1 MPKFSINPEDRI
13 RLQHMLDAAMEIQQY
28 IQSSTRQDLD
38 SDRKLV
44 HSLVRLLEIIGEA
57 ASQTSKQLRDSVLSI
72 PWPVLTG
79 MRNRLIHA
87 YFSINLDVVWSTS
100 TEDIPPLIEELNK
113 LLGKYYE
120 NNH

>member
-1 MPKFSINPEDRI
+1 MPKFNINPEDRI

-28 IQSSTRQDLD
+28 IQPSTREDLD

-57 ASQTSKQLRDSVLSI
+57 AAQTSKELHDKSFSI

-113 LLGKYYE
+113 LLDKYYE

>member
-1 MPKFSINPEDRI
+1 M
-13 RLQHMLDAAMEIQQY
+13 QDASLEIQQY
-28 IQSSTRQDLD
+28 IRSSTREDLN

-57 ASQTSKQLRDSVLSI
+57 ATQVSEELCNSIAEI
-72 PWPVLTG
+72 PWPVLIG

-100 TEDIPPLIEELNK
+100 TEDIPSLITELKK
-113 LLGKYYE
+113 LLSEG
-120 NNH
+120 